1 VHCGKPG
8 TRDHRSWGEGM
19 DQGMP
24 GSNGGIQRFRP
35 AIYGVLMRGGDVLL
49 VRAPQTSDGV
59 IGFPGGG
66 IELGEAPLDALRR
79 EFSEETGLE
88 IEPLRLLWA
97 TTGFHRSRKYPHLQV
112 LGIYWEVRCI
122 GGALRPEGNEDDV
135 DEAFFC
141 PLGGLPEGQM
151 MSVDREVVQLL
162 GKILAP

>member
-1 VHCGKPG
+1 
-8 TRDHRSWGEGM
+8 M

-24 GSNGGIQRFRP
+24 VTNGGLQRFRP
-35 AIYGVLMRGGDVLL
+35 AIYGVLIQGSDVLL
-49 VRAPQTSDGV
+49 VRAPQTSDSV

-97 TTGFHRSRKYPHLQV
+97 TTGFHRSRKFPQLQV
-112 LGIYWEVRCI
+112 LGIYWEVRSI
-122 GGALRPEGNEDDV
+122 GGTLRPEGNEDDV

-141 PLGGLPEGQM
+141 PLQTLPEDQM

-162 GKILAP
+162 GNILAS

>member
-1 VHCGKPG
+1 
-8 TRDHRSWGEGM
+8 M

-24 GSNGGIQRFRP
+24 VTNGGIQRFRP
-35 AIYGVLMRGGDVLL
+35 AIYGVLVQGNDVLL
-49 VRAPQTSDGV
+49 VRAPQSSDGV

-66 IELGEAPLDALRR
+66 VELGEAPLDALRR

-97 TTGFHRSRKYPHLQV
+97 TTGFHRSRKFPHLQV
-112 LGIYWEVRCI
+112 LGVYWEVRRI
-122 GGALRPEGNEDDV
+122 GGTLRPEGNEDDV

-141 PLGGLPEGQM
+141 PLGALPEAQM
-151 MSVDREVVQLL
+151 MSVDREVIQLL

>member
-1 VHCGKPG
+1 
-8 TRDHRSWGEGM
+8 M

-24 GSNGGIQRFRP
+24 VTNGGIQRFRP
-35 AIYGVLMRGGDVLL
+35 AIYGVLRQGSDVLL

-79 EFSEETGLE
+79 EFSEETGLK

-97 TTGFHRSRKYPHLQV
+97 TTGFHRSRKFPHLQV
-112 LGIYWEVRCI
+112 LGVYWEVRRI
-122 GGALRPEGNEDDV
+122 GGALRPEGNDDDV

-141 PLGGLPEGQM
+141 PLGALPEAQM